1 VRNIRFLALAAVIVG
16 LAATPALAVPIV
28 ITVGDNDGYGFGVAD
43 NGPAVWPGLGPSGTG
58 YDGRSA
64 AEAAAVNG
72 AQITDVYSAIFPGFG
87 PNGSTA
93 SVLFPFAGS
102 LTSGTLVIDMGD
114 FQTASFGAV
123 AANVNGIALP
133 FAFNDGFQGTAV
145 RSFLLTPA
153 MIGAANLAG
162 QVVLNL
168 DHGFSADFVAFD
180 YFELQGDVVP
190 EPATIGLL
198 GLGLSA
204 LALRRRRR
212 S

>member
-1 VRNIRFLALAAVIVG
+1 

-43 NGPAVWPGLGPSGTG
+43 GGPAAWPGPGFSGED
-58 YDGRSA
+58 YDGRSG
-64 AEAAAVNG
+64 AEAAAANG
-72 AQITDVYSAIFPGFG
+72 AEITDVYSAIYPASG
-87 PNGSTA
+87 PNPSATA

-102 LTSGTLVIDMGD
+102 LASATLVIDMGD
-114 FQTASFGAV
+114 FQTSTFGPIS
-123 AANVNGIALP
+123 ANVNGVALP
-133 FAFNDGFQGTAV
+133 FGFDDGFQATVV
-145 RSFLLTPA
+145 RIFLLTPA
-153 MIGAANLAG
+153 MIGAANAAG
-162 QVVLNL
+162 QVVLNF
-168 DHGFSADFVAFD
+168 DHGDSVDFIAFD

-198 GLGLSA
+198 GLGLSG

>member
-1 VRNIRFLALAAVIVG
+1 MKSTRFLAVAAVIVG

-28 ITVGDNDGYGFGVAD
+28 ITVGDNDGYNLGVAD
-43 NGPAVWPGLGPSGTG
+43 NGPAPWVDPPL
-58 YDGRSA
+58 DARSP

-72 AQITDVYSAIFPGFG
+72 AQITDVYSAIFPGAG
-87 PNGSTA
+87 PNPSATA
-93 SVLFPFAGS
+93 SVLFPFPWS
-102 LTSGTLVIDMGD
+102 LTSATLVIDMGD
-114 FQTASFGAV
+114 FQSSTFGPIS
-123 AANVNGIALP
+123 ANVNGIALP
-133 FAFNDGFQGTAV
+133 FAFDDGYQMTAV

-153 MIGAANLAG
+153 MIGAANVAG

-168 DHGFSADFVAFD
+168 DRGGSGDYIAFD